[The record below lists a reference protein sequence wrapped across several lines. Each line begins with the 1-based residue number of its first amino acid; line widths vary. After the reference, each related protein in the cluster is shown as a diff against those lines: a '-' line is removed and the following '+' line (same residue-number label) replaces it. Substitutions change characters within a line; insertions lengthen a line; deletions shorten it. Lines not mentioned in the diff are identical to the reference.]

1 MRRGLSGLLA
11 ILLATVMVAAACAG
25 DDDSADSADAAM
37 TAAEGALSDAT
48 VAQAEAQAATAQAE
62 AASAAAREASA
73 AAALAQATAEGNQ
86 EAVTAAEAAL
96 ADAQAAA
103 DEASER
109 AAAAQA
115 DADDARAA
123 AAAAAEQVATTP
135 DEAPVAPPP
144 EPPAAA
150 IDISA
155 ALVFD
160 IGGRGDQ
167 SFNDSAAAGL
177 DRAAAELGVQTSEAS
192 PNPDGS
198 NRAELL
204 QLSADGSDLV
214 IGVGFLFGESIT
226 EVAANNPDTFFGIID
241 SAPDGTDNLAGLVF
255 AEHEGSF
262 LVGAAAALKSTTGR
276 VGFIGGVDIP
286 LIRRFHAGFEAGA
299 REVNP
304 DIEIDAT
311 YVTEPPDFDGWS
323 QPAEAKIISQSM
335 YEDGADIIYHAA
347 GGSGAGLFE
356 AAKEFSEAG
365 GSKVWA
371 IGVDSDQYNTSD
383 ESVRPYIL
391 TSMLKRVDV
400 AVYNTIAAV
409 VNGDFRGGTAVF
421 NLAVDGVGYSTS
433 GGFIDDIVPQLEEFK
448 QAIVGGSI
456 VVPETTERGG
466 GEDVSAALVF
476 DIGGRGDQSFNDSA
490 AAGLDRAAELMGV
503 NTSEASPNPDGS
515 NRAELLQLSADGS
528 DLVIGVGFLF
538 GESITAVAAN
548 NPDTFFGII
557 DSAPDGT
564 DNLAGLVFAEHEG
577 SFLVGAAAALKS
589 TTGRVGF
596 IGGVDIPLIRRFHAG
611 FEAGARAVNPDI
623 EIDATY
629 VTEPPDFDGWSQPA
643 EAKIIS
649 QAMYEAGADV
659 IYHAAGGSG
668 AGLFEAAKEFS
679 EAGGSKVWAIGV
691 DSDQYFTSSE
701 EVRPYILSSMLKRVD
716 VAVYDTIERVVNGT
730 FTGGVV
736 VFDLSVDGVG
746 YSISGGFIDDI
757 IPQLEDYKQQI
768 IRGDI
773 VVPETTG

>member
-11 ILLATVMVAAACAG
+11 ILLATVLVAAACGGDDEPTTAPPAPAPAPAG
-25 DDDSADSADAAM
+25 DD
-37 TAAEGALSDAT
+37 G
-48 VAQAEAQAATAQAE
+48 
-62 AASAAAREASA
+62 
-73 AAALAQATAEGNQ
+73 
-86 EAVTAAEAAL
+86 AAEAPAPAP
-96 ADAQAAA
+96 ADAPA
-103 DEASER
+103 EAP
-109 AAAAQA
+109 A
-115 DADDARAA
+115 DAP
-123 AAAAAEQVATTP
+123 AE
-135 DEAPVAPPP
+135 PPP
-144 EPPAAA
+144 PPPPGAE
-150 IDISA
+150 DITA

-177 DRAAAELGVQTSEAS
+177 DRAAAELGVNTTEAS

-204 QLSADGSDLV
+204 QLSADSADLV
-214 IGVGFLFGESIT
+214 IGVGFLFGESIA
-226 EVAANNPDTFFGIID
+226 EVAANNPDTVFGIID

-262 LVGAAAALKSTTGR
+262 LVGAAAALKSTTGT

-286 LIRRFHAGFEAGA
+286 LIRRFHAGFAAGVHA
-299 REVNP
+299 VNP
-304 DIEIDAT
+304 DIRILDA

-323 QPAEAKIISQSM
+323 QPAEGKIIGQSM
-335 YEDGADIIYHAA
+335 YEAGADVIYHAA
-347 GGSGAGLFE
+347 GGTGAGLFE

-371 IGVDSDQYNTSD
+371 IGVDSDQYNTSA
-383 ESVRPYIL
+383 EEVRPYIL

-400 AVYNTIAAV
+400 AVYNTIEKVA
-409 VNGDFRGGTAVF
+409 NNDFTGGTTVF
-421 NLAVDGVGYSTS
+421 NLAVDGVGYSTT
-433 GGFIDDIVPQLEEFK
+433 GGFVDDIVPELERFK
-448 QAIVGGSI
+448 EAIVGGTI

-466 GEDVSAALVF
+466 GEDVTAALVF

-490 AAGLDRAAELMGV
+490 AAGLDRAADFLRINPVE
-503 NTSEASPNPDGS
+503 SSPNPDGS
-515 NRAELLQLSADGS
+515 NRAELLQLSADGA

-538 GESITAVAAN
+538 GESIAEVAAN
-548 NPDTFFGII
+548 NPDTYFGII

-589 TTGRVGF
+589 TTGTVGF
-596 IGGVDIPLIRRFHAG
+596 IGGVDIPIIRKFHAG
-611 FEAGARAVNPDI
+611 FEAGVYAVDPNI
-623 EIDATY
+623 EIIAAY

-643 EAKIIS
+643 EGKIIAQS
-649 QAMYEAGADV
+649 MYEAGADV
-659 IYHAAGGSG
+659 IYHAAGGTG

-679 EAGGSKVWAIGV
+679 ESGDSKVWAIGV
-691 DSDQYFTSSE
+691 DSDQYWTSAE

-716 VAVYDTIERVVNGT
+716 VAVYTAIERVVNGT
-730 FTGGVV
+730 FAGGVT
-736 VFDLSVDGVG
+736 VFDLAANGVG
-746 YSISGGFIDDI
+746 YSISGGFMNDI
-757 IPQLEDYKQQI
+757 IPQLEEFKQAI

>member
-11 ILLATVMVAAACAG
+11 ILLATVMVAAACGG
-25 DDDSADSADAAM
+25 DDDSTTAPAAPPPAPAADDGADAAP
-37 TAAEGALSDAT
+37 
-48 VAQAEAQAATAQAE
+48 
-62 AASAAAREASA
+62 
-73 AAALAQATAEGNQ
+73 
-86 EAVTAAEAAL
+86 
-96 ADAQAAA
+96 
-103 DEASER
+103 
-109 AAAAQA
+109 
-115 DADDARAA
+115 ADDAPAA
-123 AAAAAEQVATTP
+123 AP
-135 DEAPVAPPP
+135 EAPADAPAEPPPPPP
-144 EPPAAA
+144 EPT
-150 IDISA
+150 DITA

-177 DRAAAELGVQTSEAS
+177 DRAADFLRVNTTEAS

-204 QLSADGSDLV
+204 QLSADGANLV

-262 LVGAAAALKSTTGR
+262 LVGAAAALKSSTGT

-286 LIRRFHAGFEAGA
+286 LIRRFHAGFEAGVHA
-299 REVNP
+299 VDP
-304 DIEIDAT
+304 DIRILDA
-311 YVTEPPDFDGWS
+311 YITEPPDFDGWS

-335 YEDGADIIYHAA
+335 YEAGADVIYHAA

-356 AAKEFSEAG
+356 AAKEFSESG
-365 GSKVWA
+365 GSHVWA
-371 IGVDSDQYNTSD
+371 IGVDSDQYNTSS
-383 ESVRPYIL
+383 EEVRPYIL

-400 AVYNTIAAV
+400 AVFNTIEAV
-409 VNGDFRGGTAVF
+409 VNGDFTGGTTVF
-421 NLAVDGVGYSTS
+421 NLAVDGVGYSTT
-433 GGFIDDIVPQLEEFK
+433 GGFVDDIVPELERFK
-448 QAIVGGSI
+448 EAIVGGSI

-466 GEDVSAALVF
+466 GEDVTAALVF

-490 AAGLDRAAELMGV
+490 AAGLDRAADFLRV
-503 NTSEASPNPDGS
+503 NTTEASPNPDGS
-515 NRAELLQLSADGS
+515 NRAELLQLSADGAN
-528 DLVIGVGFLF
+528 LVIGVGFLF
-538 GESITAVAAN
+538 GESITEVAAN

-589 TTGRVGF
+589 STGTVGF

-611 FEAGARAVNPDI
+611 FEAGVHAVDPSI
-623 EIDATY
+623 EILDAY

-643 EAKIIS
+643 EGKIIAQS
-649 QAMYEAGADV
+649 MYEAGADV
-659 IYHAAGGSG
+659 IYHAAGGTG

-679 EAGGSKVWAIGV
+679 EAGDSKVWAIGV
-691 DSDQYFTSSE
+691 DSDQYWTSAE
-701 EVRPYILSSMLKRVD
+701 AVRPYILSSMLKRVD
-716 VAVYDTIERVVNGT
+716 VAVYNTIEAVVNGT
-730 FTGGVV
+730 FSGGVT
-736 VFDLSVDGVG
+736 VFDLSVNGVV
-746 YSISGGFIDDI
+746 YSISGGFINDI
-757 IPQLEDYKQQI
+757 IPQLEDYKQAI

>member
-11 ILLATVMVAAACAG
+11 ILLAVVMVAAACGG
-25 DDDSADSADAAM
+25 DDD
-37 TAAEGALSDAT
+37 E
-48 VAQAEAQAATAQAE
+48 
-62 AASAAAREASA
+62 
-73 AAALAQATAEGNQ
+73 
-86 EAVTAAEAAL
+86 
-96 ADAQAAA
+96 
-103 DEASER
+103 
-109 AAAAQA
+109 
-115 DADDARAA
+115 
-123 AAAAAEQVATTP
+123 P
-135 DEAPVAPPP
+135 DTSAPPGP
-144 EPPAAA
+144 PPAATEEGPA
-150 IDISA
+150 EAPADAPADAPAATPDPPPDAEDVSA

-160 IGGRGDQ
+160 IGGRGDG

-226 EVAANNPDTFFGIID
+226 QVAANNPDTYFGIID

-262 LVGAAAALKSTTGR
+262 LVGAAAALKSTTGT

-286 LIRRFHAGFEAGA
+286 LIRRFHAGFEAGVEA
-299 REVNP
+299 VNP
-304 DIEIDAT
+304 DINILAS
-311 YVTEPPDFDGWS
+311 YVTEPPDFDGWA

-335 YEDGADIIYHAA
+335 YEAGADVIYHAA

-383 ESVRPYIL
+383 ESVREYIL

-400 AVYNTIAAV
+400 AVYKTIEAV
-409 VNGDFRGGTAVF
+409 ANGDFRGGTQVF

-433 GGFIDDIVPQLEEFK
+433 GGFVDDIVPQLEEYK
-448 QAIVGGSI
+448 QAIVGGGI
-456 VVPETTERGG
+456 VVPETTDRGG

-476 DIGGRGDQSFNDSA
+476 DIGGRGDGSFNDAA
-490 AAGLDRAAELMGV
+490 AAGLDRAADFLAV
-503 NTSEASPNPDGS
+503 QTSEASPNPDGS

-538 GESITAVAAN
+538 GESITEVAAN
-548 NPDTFFGII
+548 NPDTYFGII

-577 SFLVGAAAALKS
+577 SFLVGVAAALKS
-589 TTGRVGF
+589 TSGTVGF

-611 FEAGARAVNPDI
+611 FEAGVLAVNPDI
-623 EIDATY
+623 EILAAY
-629 VTEPPDFDGWSQPA
+629 VTEPPDFDGWAQPA

-649 QAMYEAGADV
+649 QSMYEGGADV

-691 DSDQYFTSSE
+691 DSDQYFTADES
-701 EVRPYILSSMLKRVD
+701 VREYILSSMLKRVD
-716 VAVYDTIERVVNGT
+716 VAVYSTIEAVVNDSFSGGT
-730 FTGGVV
+730 R
-736 VFDLSVDGVG
+736 VFDLSVNGVG
-746 YSISGGFIDDI
+746 YSISGGFLNDV
-757 IPQLEDYKQQI
+757 IPQIEDYKQQI
-768 IRGDI
+768 IRGEI
-773 VVPETTG
+773 VVPQTTG

>member
-1 MRRGLSGLLA
+1 MRRGITGLLA
-11 ILLATVMVAAACAG
+11 ILLATVMVAAACGG
-25 DDDSADSADAAM
+25 DD
-37 TAAEGALSDAT
+37 EP
-48 VAQAEAQAATAQAE
+48 
-62 AASAAAREASA
+62 
-73 AAALAQATAEGNQ
+73 
-86 EAVTAAEAAL
+86 
-96 ADAQAAA
+96 
-103 DEASER
+103 
-109 AAAAQA
+109 
-115 DADDARAA
+115 
-123 AAAAAEQVATTP
+123 TTT
-135 DEAPVAPPP
+135 APPP
-144 EPPAAA
+144 APAADDGASESPAPPPADAPAEAPADAPAEPPPPPPPGAE
-150 IDISA
+150 DITA

-177 DRAAAELGVQTSEAS
+177 DRAADFLRVNTTEAS

-204 QLSADGSDLV
+204 QLSADGADLV

-226 EVAANNPDTFFGIID
+226 EVAANNPDTLFGIID

-262 LVGAAAALKSTTGR
+262 LVGAAAALKSTTGT
-276 VGFIGGVDIP
+276 VGFIGGVDID

-299 REVNP
+299 RAVNA
-304 DIEIDAT
+304 DIRILDA
-311 YVTEPPDFDGWS
+311 YITEPPDFDGWF
-323 QPAEAKIISQSM
+323 QPAEAKIVAQSM
-335 YEDGADIIYHAA
+335 YEAGADVIYHAA

-356 AAKEFSEAG
+356 AAKEYSESTG
-365 GSKVWA
+365 THVWA
-371 IGVDSDQYNTSD
+371 IGVDSDQYNTSA
-383 ESVRPYIL
+383 EEVRPYIL

-400 AVYNTIAAV
+400 AVYSTIEAAA
-409 VNGDFRGGTAVF
+409 NGDFTGGTTVF
-421 NLAVDGVGYSTS
+421 NLAVDGVGYSTT
-433 GGFIDDIVPQLEEFK
+433 GGFVDDIVPQLEEFK

-466 GEDVSAALVF
+466 GEDVTAALVF

-490 AAGLDRAAELMGV
+490 AAGLDRAADFLRV
-503 NTSEASPNPDGS
+503 NTTEASPNPDGS
-515 NRAELLQLSADGS
+515 NRAELLQLSADGA

-538 GESITAVAAN
+538 GESITEVAAN
-548 NPDTFFGII
+548 NPDTLFGII

-589 TTGRVGF
+589 TTGTVGF

-611 FEAGARAVNPDI
+611 FEAGVRAIDPNI
-623 EIDATY
+623 EILDAY

-643 EAKIIS
+643 EGKIIAQS
-649 QAMYEAGADV
+649 MYESGADV
-659 IYHAAGGSG
+659 IYHAAGGTG

-691 DSDQYFTSSE
+691 DSDQYFTSAE

-716 VAVYDTIERVVNGT
+716 VAVYTAIERVVNGT
-730 FTGGVV
+730 FTGGVT
-736 VFDLSVDGVG
+736 VFDLAANGVG
-746 YSISGGFIDDI
+746 YSISGGFMNDI
-757 IPQLEDYKQQI
+757 IPQLEELKQAI

>member
-1 MRRGLSGLLA
+1 MRRGLTGLLA
-11 ILLATVMVAAACAG
+11 ILLAVVMVTAACAG
-25 DDDSADSADAAM
+25 DDGSAATVDEAM
-37 TAAEGALSDAT
+37 TTAQDAMSDAT
-48 VAQAEAQAATAQAE
+48 VAQAEARAAAAQAQAAG
-62 AASAAAREASA
+62 AAADEADA

-86 EAVTAAEAAL
+86 EAVAAAETAL
-96 ADAQAAA
+96 AEARVAA
-103 DEASER
+103 DEASAQ

-115 DADDARAA
+115 DADEARALA
-123 AAAAAEQVATTP
+123 TAAAEQAAAAP

-226 EVAANNPDTFFGIID
+226 DVAANNPDTYFGIID

-335 YEDGADIIYHAA
+335 YEEGADIIYHAA

-365 GSKVWA
+365 NSKVWA

-409 VNGDFRGGTAVF
+409 VNGDFRGGTTVF

-490 AAGLDRAAELMGV
+490 AAGLDRAAELLGV

-528 DLVIGVGFLF
+528 NLVIGVGFLF

-649 QAMYEAGADV
+649 QSMYEEGADI

-679 EAGGSKVWAIGV
+679 EAGNSKVWAIGV
-691 DSDQYFTSSE
+691 DSDQYFTSAE

-716 VAVYDTIERVVNGT
+716 VAVYDTIEAVVNGD

>member
-1 MRRGLSGLLA
+1 MRRGITGLLA
-11 ILLATVMVAAACAG
+11 ILLATVMVAAACGG
-25 DDDSADSADAAM
+25 DD
-37 TAAEGALSDAT
+37 EP
-48 VAQAEAQAATAQAE
+48 
-62 AASAAAREASA
+62 
-73 AAALAQATAEGNQ
+73 
-86 EAVTAAEAAL
+86 
-96 ADAQAAA
+96 
-103 DEASER
+103 
-109 AAAAQA
+109 
-115 DADDARAA
+115 
-123 AAAAAEQVATTP
+123 TTT
-135 DEAPVAPPP
+135 APPP
-144 EPPAAA
+144 APAADDGASESPAPPPADAPAEAPADAPAEPPPPPPPGAE
-150 IDISA
+150 DITA

-177 DRAAAELGVQTSEAS
+177 DRAAAQLGVNTTEAS

-198 NRAELL
+198 NRAEML
-204 QLSADGSDLV
+204 QLSADGADLV

-226 EVAANNPDTFFGIID
+226 EVAANNPDTLFGIID

-262 LVGAAAALKSTTGR
+262 LVGAAAALKSTTGT
-276 VGFIGGVDIP
+276 VGFIGGVDID

-299 REVNP
+299 RAVNA
-304 DIEIDAT
+304 DIRILDA
-311 YVTEPPDFDGWS
+311 YITEPPDFDGWF
-323 QPAEAKIISQSM
+323 QPAEAKIVAQSM
-335 YEDGADIIYHAA
+335 YEAGADVIYHAA

-356 AAKEFSEAG
+356 AAKEYSESTG
-365 GSKVWA
+365 THVWA
-371 IGVDSDQYNTSD
+371 IGVDSDQYNTSA
-383 ESVRPYIL
+383 EEVRPYIL

-400 AVYNTIAAV
+400 AVYSTIEAAA
-409 VNGDFRGGTAVF
+409 NGDFTGGTTVF
-421 NLAVDGVGYSTS
+421 NLAVDGVGYSTT
-433 GGFIDDIVPQLEEFK
+433 GGFVDDIVPQLEEFK

-466 GEDVSAALVF
+466 GEDVTAALVF

-490 AAGLDRAAELMGV
+490 AAGLDRAAAQLGV
-503 NTSEASPNPDGS
+503 NTTEASPNPDGS
-515 NRAELLQLSADGS
+515 NRAEMLQLSADGA

-538 GESITAVAAN
+538 GESITEVAAN
-548 NPDTFFGII
+548 NPDTLFGII

-589 TTGRVGF
+589 TTGTVGF

-611 FEAGARAVNPDI
+611 FEAGVRAIDPNI
-623 EIDATY
+623 EILDAY

-643 EAKIIS
+643 EGKIIAQS
-649 QAMYEAGADV
+649 MYESGADV
-659 IYHAAGGSG
+659 IYHAAGGTG

-691 DSDQYFTSSE
+691 DSDQYFTSAE

-716 VAVYDTIERVVNGT
+716 VAVYTAIERVVNGT
-730 FTGGVV
+730 FTGGVT
-736 VFDLSVDGVG
+736 VFDLAANGVG
-746 YSISGGFIDDI
+746 YSISGGFMNDI
-757 IPQLEDYKQQI
+757 IPQLEELKQAI

>member
-1 MRRGLSGLLA
+1 MRRGITGLLA
-11 ILLATVMVAAACAG
+11 ILLATVMVAAACGG
-25 DDDSADSADAAM
+25 DD
-37 TAAEGALSDAT
+37 EP
-48 VAQAEAQAATAQAE
+48 
-62 AASAAAREASA
+62 
-73 AAALAQATAEGNQ
+73 
-86 EAVTAAEAAL
+86 
-96 ADAQAAA
+96 
-103 DEASER
+103 
-109 AAAAQA
+109 
-115 DADDARAA
+115 
-123 AAAAAEQVATTP
+123 TTT
-135 DEAPVAPPP
+135 APPP
-144 EPPAAA
+144 APAADDGASESPAPPPADAPAEAPADAPAEPPPPPPPGAE
-150 IDISA
+150 DITA

-177 DRAAAELGVQTSEAS
+177 DRAADFLRVNTTEAS

-204 QLSADGSDLV
+204 QLSADGADLV

-226 EVAANNPDTFFGIID
+226 EVAANNPDTLFGIID

-262 LVGAAAALKSTTGR
+262 LVGAAAALKSTTGT
-276 VGFIGGVDIP
+276 VGFIGGVDID

-299 REVNP
+299 RAVNA
-304 DIEIDAT
+304 DIRILDA
-311 YVTEPPDFDGWS
+311 YITEPPDFDGWF
-323 QPAEAKIISQSM
+323 QPAEAKIVAQSM
-335 YEDGADIIYHAA
+335 YEAGADVIYHAA

-356 AAKEFSEAG
+356 AAKEYSESTG
-365 GSKVWA
+365 THVWA
-371 IGVDSDQYNTSD
+371 IGVDSDQYNTSA
-383 ESVRPYIL
+383 EEVRPYIL

-400 AVYNTIAAV
+400 AVYSTIEAAA
-409 VNGDFRGGTAVF
+409 NGDFTGGTTVF
-421 NLAVDGVGYSTS
+421 NLAVDGVGYSTT
-433 GGFIDDIVPQLEEFK
+433 GGFVDDIVPQLEEFK

-466 GEDVSAALVF
+466 GEDVTAALVF

-490 AAGLDRAAELMGV
+490 AAGLDRAADFLRV
-503 NTSEASPNPDGS
+503 NTTEASPNPDGS
-515 NRAELLQLSADGS
+515 NRAELLQLSADGA

-538 GESITAVAAN
+538 GESITEVAAN
-548 NPDTFFGII
+548 NPDTLFGII

-589 TTGRVGF
+589 TTGTVGF

-611 FEAGARAVNPDI
+611 FEAGVLAIDPNI
-623 EIDATY
+623 EILDAY

-643 EAKIIS
+643 EAKIIAQS
-649 QAMYEAGADV
+649 MYESGADV

-691 DSDQYFTSSE
+691 DSDQYFTSAE

-716 VAVYDTIERVVNGT
+716 VAVYTAIERVVNGT
-730 FTGGVV
+730 FTGGVT
-736 VFDLSVDGVG
+736 VFDLAANGVG
-746 YSISGGFIDDI
+746 YSISGGFMNDI
-757 IPQLEDYKQQI
+757 IPQLEELKQAI

>member
-11 ILLATVMVAAACAG
+11 ILLATVLVAAACGGDDEPTTAPPAPAPAPAG
-25 DDDSADSADAAM
+25 DD
-37 TAAEGALSDAT
+37 G
-48 VAQAEAQAATAQAE
+48 
-62 AASAAAREASA
+62 
-73 AAALAQATAEGNQ
+73 
-86 EAVTAAEAAL
+86 AAEAPAPAPAEAP
-96 ADAQAAA
+96 ADAP
-103 DEASER
+103 
-109 AAAAQA
+109 
-115 DADDARAA
+115 
-123 AAAAAEQVATTP
+123 AE
-135 DEAPVAPPP
+135 PPP
-144 EPPAAA
+144 PPPPGAE
-150 IDISA
+150 DITA

-177 DRAAAELGVQTSEAS
+177 DRAAAELGVNTTEAS

-204 QLSADGSDLV
+204 QLSADSADLV
-214 IGVGFLFGESIT
+214 IGVGFLFGESIA
-226 EVAANNPDTFFGIID
+226 EVAANNPDTVFGIID

-262 LVGAAAALKSTTGR
+262 LVGAAAALKSTTGT

-286 LIRRFHAGFEAGA
+286 LIRRFHAGFAAGVHA
-299 REVNP
+299 VNP
-304 DIEIDAT
+304 DIRILDA

-323 QPAEAKIISQSM
+323 QPAEGKIIGQSM
-335 YEDGADIIYHAA
+335 YEAGADVIYHAA
-347 GGSGAGLFE
+347 GGTGAGLFE

-371 IGVDSDQYNTSD
+371 IGVDSDQYNTSA
-383 ESVRPYIL
+383 EEVRPYIL

-400 AVYNTIAAV
+400 AVYNTIEKVA
-409 VNGDFRGGTAVF
+409 NNDFTGGTTVF
-421 NLAVDGVGYSTS
+421 NLAVDGVGYSTT
-433 GGFIDDIVPQLEEFK
+433 GGFVDDIVPELERFK
-448 QAIVGGSI
+448 EAIVGGTI

-466 GEDVSAALVF
+466 GEDVTAALVF

-490 AAGLDRAAELMGV
+490 AAGLDRAADFLRINPVE
-503 NTSEASPNPDGS
+503 SSPNPDGS
-515 NRAELLQLSADGS
+515 NRAELLQLSADGA

-538 GESITAVAAN
+538 GESIAEVAAN
-548 NPDTFFGII
+548 NPDTYFGII

-589 TTGRVGF
+589 TTGTVGF
-596 IGGVDIPLIRRFHAG
+596 IGGVDIPIIRKFHAG
-611 FEAGARAVNPDI
+611 FEAGVYAVDPNI
-623 EIDATY
+623 EIIAAY

-643 EAKIIS
+643 EGKIIAQS
-649 QAMYEAGADV
+649 MYEAGADV
-659 IYHAAGGSG
+659 IYHAAGGTG

-679 EAGGSKVWAIGV
+679 ESGDSKVWAIGV
-691 DSDQYFTSSE
+691 DSDQYWTSAE

-716 VAVYDTIERVVNGT
+716 VAVYTAIERVVNGT
-730 FTGGVV
+730 FAGGVT
-736 VFDLSVDGVG
+736 VFDLAANGVG
-746 YSISGGFIDDI
+746 YSISGGFMNDI
-757 IPQLEDYKQQI
+757 IPQLEEFKQAI